1 MTGST
6 TARVLGLA
14 LALGGCATAAPRPSA
29 APRRNL
35 DTAPERVAGVRE
47 AAKVGAPEAA
57 EERFGTEEARARR
70 DEEAARRDE
79 RQRRVDVIEGDKKK
93 PPPK

>member
-1 MTGST
+1 
-6 TARVLGLA
+6 VLA
-14 LALGGCATAAPRPSA
+14 LALAGCATASPRPSTV
-29 APRRNL
+29 RGRNL
-35 DTAPERVAGVRE
+35 DTAPERVAGGRE

-79 RQRRVDVIEGDKKK
+79 RQRRVDVVDGDKKK
-93 PPPK
+93 PKPK